1 LEPFLSR
8 HRTVGLDTSIFIFQV
23 EENKKYFHL
32 TDSIFS
38 WLEGPR
44 AHAVTSTITLL
55 EILVQPYRLA
65 DIDRVN
71 NFYAMLSTFPHLE
84 WVAPTLEIADM
95 GARLR
100 AEYNLRTP
108 DAVQAATAVSCDATG
123 FISNDAAFRKVA
135 GLDIIVL
142 DDLLEPSRTR

>member
-1 LEPFLSR
+1 MRR
-8 HRTVGLDTSIFIFQV
+8 HRKVGLDTSIFIFQV
-23 EENKKYFHL
+23 EENEKYFHL

-44 AHAVTSTITLL
+44 VQAVTSTITLL
-55 EILVQPYRLA
+55 ELLVQPYRLA

-71 NFYAMLSTFPHLE
+71 KFYALFSTFPHLE
-84 WVAPTLEIADM
+84 WIAPTLDIADM

-108 DAVQAATAVSCDATG
+108 DALQAATAVGCDATG
-123 FISNDAAFRKVA
+123 FISNDSGFRRVA
-135 GLDIIVL
+135 GLDVVVL
-142 DDLLEPSRTR
+142 DDLLQTESSIGR

>member
-1 LEPFLSR
+1 LSR
-8 HRTVGLDTSIFIFQV
+8 HRKVGLDTSVFIFQV
-23 EENKKYFHL
+23 EENNLYFQL
-32 TDSIFS
+32 TDAVFS

-44 AHAVTSTITLL
+44 AQAVTSTVTLL
-55 EILVQPYRLA
+55 ELLVQPYRLG

-71 NFYAMLSTFPHLE
+71 KFYALLSTFPHLE
-84 WVAPTLEIADM
+84 WIAPTLQIADM

-123 FISNDAAFRKVA
+123 FISNDTGFRRVA
-135 GLDIIVL
+135 GLDVMVL
-142 DDLLEPSRTR
+142 DDLLEAESSRKR

>member
-1 LEPFLSR
+1 MSR
-8 HRTVGLDTSIFIFQV
+8 HRKVGLDTSVFIFQV
-23 EENKKYFHL
+23 EENNLYFQL
-32 TDSIFS
+32 TDAVFS

-44 AHAVTSTITLL
+44 AQAVTSTVTLL
-55 EILVQPYRLA
+55 ELLVQPYRLG

-71 NFYAMLSTFPHLE
+71 KFYALLSTFPHLE
-84 WVAPTLEIADM
+84 WIAPTLQIADM

-123 FISNDAAFRKVA
+123 FISNDTGFRRVA
-135 GLDIIVL
+135 GLDVMVL
-142 DDLLEPSRTR
+142 DDLLEAESSRKR